1 MTVFQPPSAVGL
13 THASMLMPVVRSSGV
28 PAAPSITVTQS
39 LTPLKDNAEPTLPG
53 TRTAPV
59 MVPLRAL
66 VDESIAVVPL
76 ASLNPRDSTSPSVA
90 GGGGGGGG
98 GGVGV
103 GVGVDPPATLISSPI
118 SVAVS

>member
-1 MTVFQPPSAVGL
+1 
-13 THASMLMPVVRSSGV
+13 MLMPVVRSSGV

-76 ASLNPRDSTSPSVA
+76 ASLKPRDSTSPSVA

-98 GGVGV
+98 GGGV
-103 GVGVDPPATLISSPI
+103 GVGVDPFAALISSPI
-118 SVAVS
+118 SAAVSARLKRRTSSMSPW